1 MIDEKLEKL
10 KQKERE
16 RYEKNL
22 VESVKKDF
30 NERRKQRLKLESQ
43 WILNMKFLRGDQFTH
58 ISRRG
63 EVIADDKT
71 YFWQDQNVFNHVSP
85 LVESR
90 LSRLSKVAPV
100 IGVRPKTDDDRE
112 VKSAFIS
119 EKLIENAFK
128 QNDIAS
134 IVKDAT
140 VWSETCGT
148 SFYKVVWNKYG
159 GKTVGENANEKIYEG
174 EVSIIAVSPF
184 EIFPDNLCVEKI
196 ENLESIIH
204 AKALPVATI
213 KNKYGIDVIGRDID
227 VMDMGNTALN
237 KKEDSVYKNSEIVI
251 EKYQMP
257 TVDFPNGRLITVC
270 GDKLIFDGELPFIN
284 AKDGRRTFPFIK
296 QQAIRVAGS
305 FFGTSIIERL
315 IPVQRSFNAVKNRK
329 HEFLNRL
336 SMGVYA
342 VEDGSVDIDDL
353 ETEGLEPGKI
363 LVYRQGSKAPE
374 LLKETSMTDDFS
386 EEETKLMNEFVTI
399 SGVSDVSSS
408 SKNASFSSA
417 SALSL
422 LVSQDNEKLVMT
434 AEDIRRCYLEMAF
447 MSLKLYEQF
456 TVGIR
461 ALKSIDNFDKTKIYY
476 ADKDAGKSDDVY
488 LVNENELLYT
498 ETQKKEMLFKMY
510 ESGILFD
517 EDGELRQSTKE
528 KMLSLLG
535 YKDLDFS
542 NGLSRLHEEKA
553 QRENQEL
560 LKNEKA
566 VEYMDD
572 NKIHIDEHTRFIL
585 NEYENLNEKTK
596 ERFYRHIEEHKNK
609 INEKIEKTKT
619 ED

>member
-1 MIDEKLEKL
+1 METLNEEKL
-10 KQKERE
+10 KEKERE
-16 RYEKNL
+16 RYVKNL
-22 VESVKKDF
+22 VDSVKADF
-30 NERRKQRLKLESQ
+30 NERRKQRLKLENQ
-43 WILNMKFLRGDQFTH
+43 WILNMKFIKGEQFTH

-63 EVIADDKT
+63 DIMPDDKA
-71 YFWQDQNVFNHVSP
+71 YYWQDQNVFNHISP

-90 LSRLSKVAPV
+90 LARLSKISPV
-100 IGVRPKTDDDRE
+100 IGVRPKTDDDKE

-128 QNDIAS
+128 QNNITQVVS
-134 IVKDAT
+134 DAT
-140 VWSETCGT
+140 TWSETCGT
-148 SFYKVVWNKYG
+148 SFYKVVWNKEG
-159 GKTVGENANEKIYEG
+159 GNIVGEKAEDKIYEG
-174 EVSIIAVSPF
+174 EVNIIAVSPF
-184 EIFPDNLCVEKI
+184 EIFPDNLSVEKI
-196 ENLESIIH
+196 EHLESIIH
-204 AKALPVATI
+204 AKALPVSVI
-213 KNKYGIDVIGRDID
+213 KSKYGIDVVGRDID
-227 VMDMGNTALN
+227 ILDMGETTIN
-237 KKEDSVYKNSEIVI
+237 KKSDSVYKDSEIVI
-251 EKYQMP
+251 EKYQLP
-257 TVDFPNGRLITVC
+257 TVDYPNGRLITIC
-270 GDKLIFDGELPFIN
+270 DNKLLYDVELPFIN
-284 AKDGRRTFPFIK
+284 AKNGKRTFPFIK

-315 IPVQRSFNAVKNRK
+315 IPVQRSYNAVKNRK

-353 ETEGLEPGKI
+353 ETQGLEPGKI

-417 SALSL
+417 SALNL

-434 AEDIRRCYLEMAF
+434 AENIRKCYLEIAF

-461 ALKSIDNFDKTKIYY
+461 ALKSVDVYDKTKIFY
-476 ADKDAGKSDDVY
+476 AEKNAGRSDDVY
-488 LVNENELLYT
+488 LINENELLYT

-517 EDGELRQSTKE
+517 DDGELRQTTKE

-542 NGLSRLHEEKA
+542 NGIAKLHEEKA
-553 QRENQEL
+553 QRENQEML
-560 LKNEKA
+560 NKEIS

-572 NKIHIDEHTRFIL
+572 NKIHIDEHTRFVL
-585 NEYENLNEKTK
+585 NEYENLNEKIK
-596 ERFYRHIEEHKNK
+596 ERFYKHIEEHKNK
-609 INEKIEKTKT
+609 INEKIT